1 MERQAEEK
9 SSREELQG
17 DRGRGDCPSPWD
29 VSGLLDYKRLRTIRG
44 S

>member
-17 DRGRGDCPSPWD
+17 DRGRGDSSPWD
-29 VSGLLDYKRLRTIRG
+29 VSGLLDYKGLRTIRG